1 MTSTLSG
8 NRKKNENRA
17 VKIENIVASGTIA
30 DSVDLDLI
38 AGSLKNCKHNKEKFP
53 GAVYHMEQPKAAAL
67 IFASGRVVITGNR
80 NPEDVEV
87 SLHTILEDFK
97 AAGIACK
104 NTPRVTIT
112 NIVCSYN
119 LGVPLNL
126 TRIMISLLDKESIE
140 YEPEVFPGLV
150 FRIADPKVVFLLF
163 ASGKIII
170 TGGKNQE
177 DIERGLA
184 VMKEKLGIVFNTE

>member
-1 MTSTLSG
+1 MDSTMAG
-8 NRKKNENRA
+8 NRKENENGTVR
-17 VKIENIVASGTIA
+17 IENIVASGTIA

-87 SLHTILEDFK
+87 CLHNILVDFK

-126 TRIMISLLDKESIE
+126 TRIMISLLDQENIE

-150 FRIADPKVVFLLF
+150 FRIRDPKVVFLLF
-163 ASGKIII
+163 ASGKTII
-170 TGGKNQE
+170 TGGKNLD
-177 DIERGLA
+177 DIKEGLL
-184 VMKEKLGIVFNTE
+184 VLKEKLGHCIQH